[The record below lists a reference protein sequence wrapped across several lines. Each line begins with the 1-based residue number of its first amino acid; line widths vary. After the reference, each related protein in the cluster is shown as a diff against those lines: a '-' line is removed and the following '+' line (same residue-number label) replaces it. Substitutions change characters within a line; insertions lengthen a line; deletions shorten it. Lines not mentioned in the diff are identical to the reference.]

1 MLSININEY
10 SLVVQDPIVQT
21 IEIEKSGNDICKM
34 FLDGVSS
41 KYGSGIEIV
50 FVAPSSENHVLY
62 FKLGFETTNNVAK
75 YEALILGLEVAKK

>member
-1 MLSININEY
+1 
-10 SLVVQDPIVQT
+10 
-21 IEIEKSGNDICKM
+21 M

-50 FVAPSSENHVLY
+50 FVSPSSENHVLY